1 MYKEDSMKIVMLA
14 IVSFFLLS
22 GCGNEKGAFIIQN
35 KSSKG
40 LEETALELRK
50 ALEAQNFTVLDTIEH
65 KKTADENKISVQ
77 PQKIITFTE
86 PKVASTLISC
96 NPTMGMEVPFK
107 IMVWQEYQGQINVE
121 YINPE
126 YWSLTHNI
134 KDKKCLNLL
143 NQTTAAIKKAVDD
156 SLKK

>member
-1 MYKEDSMKIVMLA
+1 MKGFIFAILA
-14 IVSFFLLS
+14 IFLLN
-22 GCGNEKGAFIIQN
+22 GCGDDKGKFIIQN
-35 KSSKG
+35 KSQKG
-40 LEETALELRK
+40 FEETALELRK

-65 KKTADENKISVQ
+65 KKTADENKISIQ

-86 PKVASTLISC
+86 PKVASTLIAC
-96 NPTMGMEVPFK
+96 NPTMGIEVPFK
-107 IMVWQEYQGQINVE
+107 IIVWQEYAGQISVE

-134 KDKKCLNLL
+134 KDKKCLNILV
-143 NQTTAAIKKAVDD
+143 QTTVAIKKAVDN

>member
-1 MYKEDSMKIVMLA
+1 MRILLLSVI
-14 IVSFFLLS
+14 SFFLLS
-22 GCGNEKGAFIIQN
+22 GCGNERGKFIIQN
-35 KSSKG
+35 KSSRG
-40 LEETALELRK
+40 FEETAIELRK

-65 KKTADENKISVQ
+65 KKIADENKISIQ

-86 PKVASTLISC
+86 PKVASILIAC
-96 NPTMGMEVPFK
+96 NPTMGIEVPFK
-107 IMVWQEYQGQINVE
+107 IIVWQEYEGEINIE

-134 KDKKCLNLL
+134 KDKKCLNILD
-143 NQTTAAIKKAVDD
+143 QTTVAIKKAIDS